1 MRMAQRLI
9 WILNAHLLLILWNQ
23 GLNQHPYYGIIGLE
37 QMINK
42 TKTQQDLIIT
52 KVKSTYHG
60 TLVYKGKTYD
70 YRARDHFRI
79 IPGLHK
85 MAGIKK

>member
-1 MRMAQRLI
+1 
-9 WILNAHLLLILWNQ
+9 
-23 GLNQHPYYGIIGLE
+23 
-37 QMINK
+37 MINK